1 MEHESTVVFFVCA
14 WCEAS
19 TGVMRVAWTGSE
31 TETTHGLCDGCLRR
45 MRARRDDA
53 RRDPLSFG
61 ATQVAWHPR
70 ARDIARD

>member
-45 MRARRDDA
+45 MRARC
-53 RRDPLSFG
+53 DPVLFG
-61 ATQVAWHPR
+61 ATRVAWHPGARDR
-70 ARDIARD
+70 ARD